1 MTTKSRYFPS
11 APEFSSMWVASENP
25 NPESQP
31 VMNTAFYGR
40 EIVQPWNFIVTNFL
54 PVLGNASRANI
65 FQFNSIFTFGTFC
78 GIDVVKL
85 LDVETKCAL
94 VLMMLKRKRHILFS
108 RPTRKAKTSSNIQL
122 KLEQYQK
129 SSKNFDIQR

>member
-1 MTTKSRYFPS
+1 
-11 APEFSSMWVASENP
+11 MWVASENP

-40 EIVQPWNFIVTNFL
+40 EIVQPWNFVGDYFL
-54 PVLGNASRANI
+54 TCADCCAI

-94 VLMMLKRKRHILFS
+94 VLTMLKRKRHILFS
-108 RPTRKAKTSSNIQL
+108 RPRKANLNSWIKGKIC
-122 KLEQYQK
+122 
-129 SSKNFDIQR
+129 